1 MYALTIAPLRCDT
14 SVNLGMKQ
22 ATYFLLFE
30 KKQWTWGFFDSP
42 SDIQNSDKVDD
53 VDSQDKNGDTF
64 LMIAARIK
72 NQNNVTMICYSLLFV
87 EEKKFAHPQKWL
99 LHVLSFLA
107 WVLINT
113 LNQKSYLWKKNYC
126 FEINHFVI
134 FDESQERANWS
145 GQHSS
150 STQRICQHWGSN
162 SKMYFIINRKA
173 FTSKEFLLLNEF
185 GFFNRSKLLKQ
196 VYCDSSLDNSCVEA
210 IETSFGS

>member
-72 NQNNVTMICYSLLFV
+72 NQNNVIKICYSLLFV

-126 FEINHFVI
+126 FEILWYLMNHRNGLTEVV
-134 FDESQERANWS
+134 N
-145 GQHSS
+145 
-150 STQRICQHWGSN
+150 T
-162 SKMYFIINRKA
+162 
-173 FTSKEFLLLNEF
+173 LLVHNASVSIE
-185 GFFNRSKLLKQ
+185 G
-196 VYCDSSLDNSCVEA
+196 A
-210 IETSFGS
+210 IQKCTL